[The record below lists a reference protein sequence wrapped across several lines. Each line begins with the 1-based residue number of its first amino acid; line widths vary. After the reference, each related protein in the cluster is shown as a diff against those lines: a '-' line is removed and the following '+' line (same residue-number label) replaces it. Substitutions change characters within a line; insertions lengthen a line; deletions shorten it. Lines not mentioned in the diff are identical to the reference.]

1 MAIVKCCK
9 YCEWYN
15 IEQKKYIENVGWVG
29 WCDERKELR
38 NPFAPICKKF
48 DESWEDNKDE

>member
-1 MAIVKCCK
+1 MASVKCCK

-15 IEQKKYIENVGWVG
+15 IEQKEHIENIGWVG

-38 NPFAPICKKF
+38 NPFAPICKQF
-48 DESWEDNKDE
+48 DESWEENKDE